1 MTFGCPLFTNLVSD
15 LHYTRSCWQLLLSG
29 CVGQFRQFSPLEV
42 FVLLKS
48 SVDLFF
54 SCLHTLF
61 SPEVM
66 LLVSFYCH
74 SSQEI
79 FFRLCQFYRQLNNL
93 NMFLWLCI

>member
-1 MTFGCPLFTNLVSD
+1 MTCVIQGPVGSLFLF
-15 LHYTRSCWQLLLSG
+15 G
-29 CVGQFRQFSPLEV
+29 CVGQFRQEFSPLEV

-48 SVDLFF
+48 STDLFL

-61 SPEVM
+61 SPWVIF
-66 LLVSFYCH
+66 LVSVYCH
-74 SSQEI
+74 SSLEI